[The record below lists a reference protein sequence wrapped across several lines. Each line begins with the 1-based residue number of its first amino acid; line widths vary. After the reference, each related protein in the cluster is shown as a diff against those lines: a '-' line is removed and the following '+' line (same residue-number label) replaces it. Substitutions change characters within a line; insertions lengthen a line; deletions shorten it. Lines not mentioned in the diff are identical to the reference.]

1 MFFTTNSSVTLTRPI
16 ISTTKNPVQPQ
27 PQPPININNRLADT
41 SKKNTFDL
49 AKDMR
54 FGMISRVQGRTE
66 CFSCR

>member
-1 MFFTTNSSVTLTRPI
+1 MFFTTNSSVTRPI

-27 PQPPININNRLADT
+27 ININITLDND
-41 SKKNTFDL
+41 SKKSTFFGL

>member
-1 MFFTTNSSVTLTRPI
+1 MFFTTSSSVTRTRPI

-27 PQPPININNRLADT
+27 SPINIGLADT

-54 FGMISRVQGRTE
+54 FGFGMISRVQGRTE